1 MKNKDLKQFTHAE
14 LSNFTYEDL
23 ESSANE
29 LLEKIRGEDRPLPP
43 SVVDRL
49 QKLADDLEAAE
60 PKRHLPIDLRKVF
73 TVENLRK
80 AIPILLEYAKEAGK
94 VIVAELVR
102 QFFQSLL

>member
-1 MKNKDLKQFTHAE
+1 MKNEDLQQFTHGD
-14 LSNFTYEDL
+14 LTYLTYEEL

-29 LLEKIRGEDRPLPP
+29 LLEKLQVEDRPLPP
-43 SVVDRL
+43 SVLDRL

-60 PKRHLPIDLRKVF
+60 LKRHLPIDLRKVF

-80 AIPILLEYAKEAGK
+80 TIPILLEYAKEAGK